1 MNQVPEKL
9 ISYRVYRDGVDLVGT
24 ADVQLPDLEAM
35 TETIK
40 GAGIA
45 GEVDSPVLGHYGS
58 MTLVL
63 NWRTLVKPIA
73 FLSRQEVHA
82 LDLRGAV
89 QVMDAAAGVY
99 KVVPIRVAI
108 RATPKKTSLGKF
120 DVGAPM
126 ESSNE
131 LEVSYIKVSIDG
143 ADVIEIDKYNYIAKI
158 DGVDVLAD
166 VRSALG
172 LV

>member
-24 ADVQLPDLEAM
+24 ADVQLPELEAM

-82 LDLRGAV
+82 LDLRGAS
-89 QVMDAAAGVY
+89 QVMDSASGAY
-99 KVVPIRVAI
+99 KVVPIRITI

-120 DVGAPM
+120 EVGAQM

-131 LEVSYIKVSIDG
+131 LEVSYIKVALDG

>member
-24 ADVQLPDLEAM
+24 ADVQLPELEAM

-63 NWRTLVKPIA
+63 NWRTLVAPIA
-73 FLSRQEVHA
+73 WLSRQEVHA
-82 LDLRGAV
+82 LDLRGV
-89 QVMDAAAGVY
+89 SQVMDAASGTY
-99 KVVPIRVAI
+99 QKVPIKVAV
-108 RATPKKTSLGKF
+108 RGTPKKTTLGKL
-120 DVGAPM
+120 DVGAPT

-131 LEVSYIKVSIDG
+131 IEVFYIKVSLDG

-158 DGVDVLAD
+158 DGVDVLAE
-166 VRSALG
+166 VRKALG
-172 LV
+172 LI